1 MKYESRRM
9 WVYTAADG
17 KIFIDKHECEQYEK
31 GEMVRLKKIDW
42 VRKYFNDFLFN
53 RKKWISNCKEFQEA
67 DGVNHQYNIY
77 GTTICDNILMRQR
90 DGRTIIINLRTGRC
104 GKAIQ
109 SNPKFFDSE
118 MGWAIAWA
126 RYRGDEVPDYI

>member
-1 MKYESRRM
+1 MKYEIKKI

-17 KIFIDKHECEQYEK
+17 KMFLEKYECEQYEK
-31 GEMVRLKKIDW
+31 GEMFRRKKIDW
-42 VRKYFNDFLFN
+42 VRKYYYDFDCN
-53 RKKWISNCKEFQEA
+53 RDKWIKECQQ
-67 DGVNHQYNIY
+67 NHKFYGNLIDNIY
-77 GTTICDNILMRQR
+77 DTIICNDILMRQR

-118 MGWAIAWA
+118 TGWAIAWA